1 MRKIITGFNLLTV
14 LCFMMILSSCTKNFE
29 ELNTDKTR
37 IETLKGSQLDK
48 LFTTAEYAGITNTD
62 QWAGGYQLLQS
73 LYTDEQA
80 QFFSCTQQ
88 RFPSDR
94 NMMVG
99 NWINLGWGAF
109 LQGAN
114 TLAVILKQTGPD
126 SEVPDPVRHAV
137 AQIWK
142 VYIFMPMTDMFGP
155 IPYSEVGS
163 GKDDILYDSQES
175 IYNDFMI
182 SLADATAVL
191 NSNLD
196 LGTTF
201 ATGDVIF
208 DGDLAKWLKFG
219 NSLRLRVAMRISK
232 VNPSKAQ
239 SEAEAAANA
248 PGGLMLENED
258 NAFMR
263 PSPPN
268 YLNPLGV
275 ISEWGEFRMSAS
287 MESVMKGFS
296 DPRVPKYWE
305 PAKNTGEF
313 SGIRNGM
320 TIEQM
325 TGDPENSNDN
335 NSNVPPRFQNAANTT
350 EPHGLMVSAETWF
363 NLAEAKLNGWNVSGM
378 SPKELYEAGI
388 TRSMQQWEVAAGDI
402 SSYIASTATPTAPDD
417 QYGSPAVSDI
427 PVAFGASEDVQREQ
441 IGTQKWLAL
450 YPSMSP
456 EAWSEF
462 RRTGFPKLLPR
473 LNNDNPQL
481 STDAGAMKRL
491 IFPPDESIIN
501 PKGYASGV
509 ALLPGNDDRNDIKL
523 WWDVD

>member
-1 MRKIITGFNLLTV
+1 MLIMKKNITGFNLLTV
-14 LCFMMILSSCTKNFE
+14 ACLAMVFSSCTKNFE

-37 IETLKGSQLDK
+37 IEILKGKQLDK

-80 QFFSCTQQ
+80 QFFACTQP

-94 NMMVG
+94 NQMVG
-99 NWINLGWGAF
+99 NWINGGWGAF

-114 TLAVILKQTGPD
+114 TLAAILKATGPE
-126 SEVPDPVRHAV
+126 SEAPDPVREAV
-137 AQIWK
+137 AKIWK
-142 VYIFMPMTDMFGP
+142 VYIYMPMTDMFGP

-163 GKDDILYDSQES
+163 GKDEILYDSQES
-175 IYNDFMI
+175 IYNDFI
-182 SLADATAVL
+182 LSLTDATAVL
-191 NSNLD
+191 NSNIAQ
-196 LGTTF
+196 GKTF
-201 ATGDVIF
+201 ADGDVIY
-208 DGDLAKWLKFG
+208 DGDLARWLKFG

-232 VNPSKAQ
+232 VDPGRAQ
-239 SEAEAAANA
+239 SEAEAAAAA
-248 PGGLMLENED
+248 PGGLMTDNAD

-287 MESVMKGFS
+287 VQSIMNGYD

-305 PAKNTGEF
+305 PAKNTGLF
-313 SGIRNGM
+313 KGIRNGL

-325 TGDPENSNDN
+325 SNVANSNEN
-335 NSNVPPRFQNAANTT
+335 NSNVPSRFQNVANTT
-350 EPHGLMVSAETWF
+350 EPHGIMVAAETWF
-363 NLAEAKLNGWNVSGM
+363 NLAEAKLNGWNVSSM
-378 SPKELYEAGI
+378 TPKELYEGGIAASMAQWGVAGGDV
-388 TRSMQQWEVAAGDI
+388 TAYLASSAKPAALGDI
-402 SSYIASTATPTAPDD
+402 YST
-417 QYGSPAVSDI
+417 PAASDI
-427 PVAFGASEDVQREQ
+427 PVAFGASEAVQREQ
-441 IGTQKWLAL
+441 IGTQKWLSL

-462 RRTGFPKLLPR
+462 RRTGYPKLLPR
-473 LNNDNPQL
+473 LNSDNGG
-481 STDAGAMKRL
+481 TEADRIKRL
-491 IFPPDESIIN
+491 VFPPDESIIN
-501 PKGYASGV
+501 PKGYESGV
-509 ALLPGNDDRNDIKL
+509 QLIGGDNNDIRM

>member
-1 MRKIITGFNLLTV
+1 MKNNITGFNLLAVMCLVVT
-14 LCFMMILSSCTKNFE
+14 FSSCTKNFE

-37 IETLKGSQLDK
+37 IVTLKGKQLDK

-80 QFFSCTQQ
+80 QFFACTQP

-94 NMMVG
+94 NTMVG
-99 NWINLGWGAF
+99 NWINGGWGAF

-114 TLAVILKQTGPD
+114 TLASIIKNTGPE

-142 VYIFMPMTDMFGP
+142 VYIYMPMTDMFGP
-155 IPYSEVGS
+155 IPYSQVGN
-163 GKDDILYDSQES
+163 GEDQVLYDSQES
-175 IYNDFMI
+175 IYQDFMV

-191 NSNLD
+191 NQNISQ
-196 LGTTF
+196 GTTF
-201 ATGDVIF
+201 ADGDVIF
-208 DGDLAKWLKFG
+208 DGNLNKWLKFG
-219 NSLRLRVAMRISK
+219 NSLRLRVAMRVSR
-232 VNPSKAQ
+232 VDAGKAQ
-239 SEAEAAANA
+239 SEAEAAANDQ
-248 PGGLMLENED
+248 GGLITENAD

-287 MESVMKGFS
+287 MESIMKGYS
-296 DPRVPKYWE
+296 DPRIPKYWE
-305 PAKNTGEF
+305 PTKNNGGYK
-313 SGIRNGM
+313 GIRNGL

-325 TGDPENSNDN
+325 SEVPNSNEN
-335 NSNVPPRFQNAANTT
+335 NSNVPSRFQNAANTT
-350 EPHGLMVSAETWF
+350 EPHGLMVAAETWF
-363 NLAEAKLNGWNVSGM
+363 NLAEAKLNGWNVSSL
-378 SPKELYEAGI
+378 SPKELYEGGI
-388 TRSMQQWEVAAGDI
+388 AASMAQWGVSGGDVTT
-402 SSYIASTATPTAPDD
+402 YIASNALPIALSDIYNTPAA
-417 QYGSPAVSDI
+417 SNI
-427 PVAFGASEDVQREQ
+427 PVAWGATEAVQREQ

-462 RRTGFPKLLPR
+462 RRTGYPKLLPR
-473 LNNDNPQL
+473 LNNDNPEL
-481 STDAGAMKRL
+481 STSADAMKRL

-501 PKGYASGV
+501 PAGYQSGV
-509 ALLPGNDDRNDIKL
+509 GFLGGDRNNIPM